1 MKILSLIFKEM
12 VTWQLTILM
21 SIHLVHNSETPA
33 FLLFYILM
41 FLQLPPTFLRYRRE
55 GLKSIY
61 AYVGWIPSL
70 FTRKKSRLKALLD
83 FCATPPFW
91 VGRCLHLR
99 SCLCLHFVFG
109 FVVYSFKPQV
119 VWPLYLLILSGRC
132 LPPICPTTES
142 PIRPV
147 GSTLN

>member
-1 MKILSLIFKEM
+1 M

-70 FTRKKSRLKALLD
+70 FTRKK
-83 FCATPPFW
+83 
-91 VGRCLHLR
+91 VG
-99 SCLCLHFVFG
+99 
-109 FVVYSFKPQV
+109 
-119 VWPLYLLILSGRC
+119 
-132 LPPICPTTES
+132 
-142 PIRPV
+142 
-147 GSTLN
+147 